1 MFDIKSSLWC
11 AFAGKKVGGAAFA
24 VQFFFILSGFMVGKS
39 IKDTNYGLK
48 NAINLMWKRFFSV
61 WPLYVLCYFFVFLE
75 RCIILHKQG
84 YEWAVMLEH
93 IPLNISELFM
103 IQNLLGIVSIN
114 ALSWYMSAWFVA
126 GTVLSFGCWIVRNR
140 LPRAELYFCFFI
152 PIFWY
157 AYCQKRE
164 LFFNTTESYMGIMY
178 GICGMCLGL
187 GAYRIQQMWKDF
199 LKWHYIVVDVLKI
212 ILLLLAVILTFIWT
226 SPFMRYVITAIET
239 ILCILMC
246 TVESW
251 IDKVVDKNWI
261 LFMGKMTFPIYLL
274 QVMPML
280 LYQLEVIPLRIF
292 SRIYVPMTI
301 LFSLIVVVILEFC
314 KYIIRVVQ
322 KCL

>member
-1 MFDIKSSLWC
+1 MVRFCRKKSGGSVC
-11 AFAGKKVGGAAFA
+11 SSVG
-24 VQFFFILSGFMVGKS
+24 
-39 IKDTNYGLK
+39 
-48 NAINLMWKRFFSV
+48 
-61 WPLYVLCYFFVFLE
+61 PLYVLCYFLVFLE
-75 RCIILHKQG
+75 RCIILHQQG
-84 YEWAVMLEH
+84 YEWAAMLEY

-103 IQNLLGIVSIN
+103 IQNLFGIVSIN
-114 ALSWYMSAWFVA
+114 ALSWYMSVWFVA
-126 GTVLSFGCWIVRNR
+126 GTVLSFGCWIVRKR

-187 GAYRIQQMWKDF
+187 GAYR
-199 LKWHYIVVDVLKI
+199 
-212 ILLLLAVILTFIWT
+212 
-226 SPFMRYVITAIET
+226 
-239 ILCILMC
+239 
-246 TVESW
+246 
-251 IDKVVDKNWI
+251 
-261 LFMGKMTFPIYLL
+261 
-274 QVMPML
+274 ML